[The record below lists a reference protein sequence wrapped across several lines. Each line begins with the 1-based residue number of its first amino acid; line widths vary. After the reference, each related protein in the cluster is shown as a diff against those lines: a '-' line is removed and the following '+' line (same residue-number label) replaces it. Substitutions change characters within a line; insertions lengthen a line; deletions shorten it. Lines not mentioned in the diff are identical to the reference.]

1 MRHKTYIHI
10 GPFRALYQDEC
21 LYVVPQSHRRLR
33 TPKERDITINDPK
46 SHDMPNMLKVVL
58 KPGQTVFYD
67 NNILHRAAYSKAS
80 KRATLHGCMATIT
93 GGDHRAA
100 SIFQHGLGWMNTL
113 EFRNSLPDSLNQSYE
128 NTLSI
133 ARSAGLDQM
142 VAAPIH

>member
-1 MRHKTYIHI
+1 
-10 GPFRALYQDEC
+10 
-21 LYVVPQSHRRLR
+21 
-33 TPKERDITINDPK
+33 
-46 SHDMPNMLKVVL
+46 MPNMLKVVL